1 LNKRAINHRHTLGKL
16 LRYWPFIIALI
27 VTSLASLPPAETALA
42 QFSDV
47 GYRDHRMGSNCVSAP
62 TGEKPESKLWWHDGT
77 WWGNLCH
84 SDGNFHIYRLNMA
97 TQTWEDT
104 GVAVDNRKSDA
115 LMDPAT
121 NKLYI
126 VTHVF
131 STSATPQTCP
141 SQCGRLYRF
150 SYNASS
156 RIFTLDS
163 GFPVTV
169 TGGRAE
175 AVVLAKDSTGQLWV
189 TYVENRRVMVNRSL
203 GSDTNWGTPF
213 QLPSSSAAGNVS
225 SDDIS
230 SIVAF
235 QGKIGVM
242 WSNQNTDKFYFAIH
256 NDNDDDMTWQTEEV
270 AAQGNGI
277 ADDHISLQAD
287 SSGRVFAAVKTST
300 DPLNLMLVRQ
310 PNGQWSTHVFG
321 TDADSHTRP
330 ILVVDSVNGRVHYF
344 ATSGQSGGAIYYKS
358 TSTTNPSFPPGK
370 GEIFISHSSS
380 TRINNPTSMKSNVSP
395 TTGLVVAA
403 SDSNYYYHNFLS
415 LGGSQPPTVT
425 ATATTTTPT
434 ATPTTTTPTATAT
447 TTGTPGPVM
456 TFSPTDDSWVRSTS
470 PSSNYGSQDTV
481 RVRLTA
487 SETINTYLKFNLSGI
502 TGPVQGAKLRL
513 FVADDSPS
521 GGSIYLVSNNLAGS
535 STPWT
540 ESTIRWNN
548 APPVSG
554 TPLDT
559 AGTATT
565 GTWVEFDVSAA
576 ITGNGIYSFAIAN
589 GSTNSVLYNS
599 KEAASNRPELVIQV
613 GGGGSTPTATTTATA
628 TATQTPTATPT
639 TTTPTATATTT
650 GTPGPVMTFSPTD
663 DSWVRSTSPS
673 SNYGSQDTVRVRLT
687 ASETINTYL
696 KFNLSGITGPVQGA
710 KLRLFVADDSPSG
723 GSIYLVSNN
732 LAGSS
737 TPWTESTIRW
747 NNAPP
752 VSGTPLD
759 TAGTATTG
767 TWVEFD
773 VSAAIT
779 GNGIYSFAIANGST
793 NSVLYNSKEAA
804 SNRPELVIQ
813 VGGGGSTP
821 TATTT
826 ATATATQT
834 PTATT
839 TATGTPSDPGGGTQ
853 LTFGATDDTQV
864 KSSKPTSNYGSLTSL
879 RVRFTSSEIINS
891 YLKFNVTGTGGSVS
905 SAILRLYVTDDSPDG
920 GSIYLVSNNLAGS
933 TTPWTESNINWNNAP
948 PFSGSPLDSAGPVA
962 AGVWVEFD
970 VTAAITEDGVYSF
983 ALTSNS
989 SNSALFEASEAA
1001 SNQPQLVVTIGNGP
1015 SSGAAAQS
1023 AINTATPT
1031 DTDTPTATITPEPP
1045 PASPTSSAQI
1055 AFSPSDDAQVKSDSP
1070 DRNYGSLPSLRA
1082 RTASSDII
1090 GSYLKFNI
1098 TGLTGAPSQAILR
1111 LYVADASPDS
1121 GSIYLVSNDL
1131 RDGSAPWTEG
1141 TITWNNAPAYG
1152 GTPVASSVE
1161 AIEGSWVYF
1170 DVTEAITG
1178 NGIYSFALF
1187 SNHSNSVLYNSK
1199 EAGENG
1205 PLLIIET
1212 GESVQTGAL
1221 QTFSLPA
1228 TEAVELENP
1237 APQMMLALQDQ
1248 PEEHLD
1254 ALDDGQIIESD
1265 SGLVV
1270 LSPGWVP
1277 VSAPGASGSTF
1288 VVNTSPDDS
1297 LTFNFSGTRIEIGYV
1312 AGEAFAPFVIQVDG
1326 QQIQTVAGG
1335 GQPEFQFHQRAVV
1348 DGLSEGLHTLQIL
1361 PQNGVVAI
1369 DYFVTFVP
1377 PAPIVVAQANQEPQ
1391 MVETIEAEPPPVE
1404 TIDQMLPTSDPI
1416 VVLEPPV
1423 IVEMPTATP
1432 TPVAIPLPVYAGGPD
1447 SFDIAGAWR
1456 LSDDGQRWHVDGF
1469 DTSVLSLRFPLDLRG
1484 AQYPA
1489 VQFQS
1494 WLNANNASAGLQMS
1508 LDGQTWNMLTIML
1521 PANDWQPLTI
1531 DLSLFKGQVIWLRW
1545 VWLPQPPVENDP
1557 IADFWELQ
1565 SIMVIDLPPATP
1577 TDTPTGIPTEIPTL
1591 ELPVVPTFPVI
1602 VTEEVTAP
1610 PEPQLPTEVLPTPAP
1625 VEPEPTLEEI
1635 QPEQPESGGDQEPE
1649 TLPEQAPQNTIDNAP
1664 GNAEAT
1670 EAVPAG

>member
-1 LNKRAINHRHTLGKL
+1 MNKRAINHRHTLGKL

-628 TATQTPTATPT
+628 TATQTPTAT
-639 TTTPTATATTT
+639 
-650 GTPGPVMTFSPTD
+650 
-663 DSWVRSTSPS
+663 
-673 SNYGSQDTVRVRLT
+673 
-687 ASETINTYL
+687 
-696 KFNLSGITGPVQGA
+696 
-710 KLRLFVADDSPSG
+710 
-723 GSIYLVSNN
+723 
-732 LAGSS
+732 
-737 TPWTESTIRW
+737 
-747 NNAPP
+747 
-752 VSGTPLD
+752 
-759 TAGTATTG
+759 
-767 TWVEFD
+767 
-773 VSAAIT
+773 
-779 GNGIYSFAIANGST
+779 
-793 NSVLYNSKEAA
+793 
-804 SNRPELVIQ
+804 
-813 VGGGGSTP
+813 
-821 TATTT
+821 
-826 ATATATQT
+826 
-834 PTATT
+834 T

-970 VTAAITEDGVYSF
+970 VTAAITGDGVYSF

>member
-1 LNKRAINHRHTLGKL
+1 MAVRYGPLNKRAINHRHTLGKL

-628 TATQTPTATPT
+628 TATQTPTAT
-639 TTTPTATATTT
+639 
-650 GTPGPVMTFSPTD
+650 
-663 DSWVRSTSPS
+663 
-673 SNYGSQDTVRVRLT
+673 
-687 ASETINTYL
+687 
-696 KFNLSGITGPVQGA
+696 
-710 KLRLFVADDSPSG
+710 
-723 GSIYLVSNN
+723 
-732 LAGSS
+732 
-737 TPWTESTIRW
+737 
-747 NNAPP
+747 
-752 VSGTPLD
+752 
-759 TAGTATTG
+759 
-767 TWVEFD
+767 
-773 VSAAIT
+773 
-779 GNGIYSFAIANGST
+779 
-793 NSVLYNSKEAA
+793 
-804 SNRPELVIQ
+804 
-813 VGGGGSTP
+813 
-821 TATTT
+821 
-826 ATATATQT
+826 
-834 PTATT
+834 T

-970 VTAAITEDGVYSF
+970 VTAAITGDGVYSF

>member
-628 TATQTPTATPT
+628 TATQTPTAT
-639 TTTPTATATTT
+639 
-650 GTPGPVMTFSPTD
+650 
-663 DSWVRSTSPS
+663 
-673 SNYGSQDTVRVRLT
+673 
-687 ASETINTYL
+687 
-696 KFNLSGITGPVQGA
+696 
-710 KLRLFVADDSPSG
+710 
-723 GSIYLVSNN
+723 
-732 LAGSS
+732 
-737 TPWTESTIRW
+737 
-747 NNAPP
+747 
-752 VSGTPLD
+752 
-759 TAGTATTG
+759 
-767 TWVEFD
+767 
-773 VSAAIT
+773 
-779 GNGIYSFAIANGST
+779 
-793 NSVLYNSKEAA
+793 
-804 SNRPELVIQ
+804 
-813 VGGGGSTP
+813 
-821 TATTT
+821 
-826 ATATATQT
+826 
-834 PTATT
+834 T

-970 VTAAITEDGVYSF
+970 VTAAITGDGVYSF